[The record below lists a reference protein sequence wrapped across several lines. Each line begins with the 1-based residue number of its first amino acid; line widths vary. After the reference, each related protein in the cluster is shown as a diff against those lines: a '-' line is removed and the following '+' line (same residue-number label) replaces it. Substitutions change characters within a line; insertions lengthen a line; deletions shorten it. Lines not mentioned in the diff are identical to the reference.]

1 MKKIFLSLVL
11 FPTFLGIKLMAQST
25 NAEAKANNQSLQVDQ
40 TAISVIDANP
50 GAEAPVDG
58 YVFNEN
64 GELVKSKVQI
74 TGHKITIKK
83 ADYDVLPME
92 KQTLIK
98 DDQASF
104 IIIE

>member
-1 MKKIFLSLVL
+1 MKSIFLFGILFGSL
-11 FPTFLGIKLMAQST
+11 FGIQAFSQST
-25 NAEAKANNQSLQVDQ
+25 TTTTQPDNGRLQVNQASIAVVDE
-40 TAISVIDANP
+40 NP

-64 GELVKSKVQI
+64 GELVQTKVQPN
-74 TGHKITIKK
+74 GRKITIKK
-83 ADYDVLPME
+83 ADYDALPVE

-98 DDQASF
+98 EDQASF